1 MADCS
6 YRFAAIVQAISQ
18 VRYVDDT
25 AYASSGSYKSNA
37 VRQIL
42 SRQGI

>member
-25 AYASSGSYKSNA
+25 AYASGSYKSNA

-42 SRQGI
+42 SREGI